1 MTTSARLRG
10 LDSGTWCT
18 ATWMAPLTTQVD
30 LALLI
35 VTSWLLGKWFPGTGA
50 VPLLL
55 VSAAAVLSLCVVAV
69 IVLARSATSRAQGVA
84 LSIAGAYTV
93 VLVGAAAYGV
103 WILRW

>member
-1 MTTSARLRG
+1 MTTFAHLRG
-10 LDSGTWCT
+10 LNSRMWRT
-18 ATWMAPLTTQVD
+18 ATWLAPLTTQVV

-35 VTSWLLGKWFPGTGA
+35 VTSWLLGKWFPGTGP

>member
-1 MTTSARLRG
+1 MTTFARLRG
-10 LDSGTWCT
+10 LDSGTWRT
-18 ATWMAPLTTQVD
+18 ATWMAPLSTQVI
-30 LALLI
+30 LALII
-35 VTSWLLGKWFPGTGA
+35 VTSWLRKWFPGTGP

>member
-1 MTTSARLRG
+1 MTTFAHLRG
-10 LDSGTWCT
+10 LNSRTWRT
-18 ATWMAPLTTQVD
+18 ATWLAPLTTQVV

-35 VTSWLLGKWFPGTGA
+35 VTSWLLGKWFPGTGP

>member
-10 LDSGTWCT
+10 LDSGTWRT
-18 ATWMAPLTTQVD
+18 ATWLAPLTTQVV

-35 VTSWLLGKWFPGTGA
+35 VTSWLLGKWFPGTGP